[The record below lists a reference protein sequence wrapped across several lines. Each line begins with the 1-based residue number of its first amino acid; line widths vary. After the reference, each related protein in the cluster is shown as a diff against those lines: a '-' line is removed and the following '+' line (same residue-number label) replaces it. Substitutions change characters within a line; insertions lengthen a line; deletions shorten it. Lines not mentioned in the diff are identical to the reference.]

1 MRLSSP
7 FACFSNAFRVFV
19 NSFSYWE
26 EAADLVALWLVISS
40 YLVFSSAFTTLSS
53 RSSTSFSR
61 CSIFCYCSLFRLSW
75 SSISFWSCV
84 TSPSS
89 SFSNLN
95 YSCSFSS

>member
-61 CSIFCYCSLFRLSW
+61 CSIFYSCSLFILSW

-84 TSPSS
+84 ISPFITFSS
-89 SFSNLN
+89 LYYSFSL
-95 YSCSFSS
+95 SS